1 MLGRTGVCMWLLF
14 LIPPAIRFLLCN
26 IVFLLCVVFPCQD
39 MVCATHTNNKYW
51 ERKKESANGKYP
63 VNVSLQMS
71 FVETCETVFVI
82 LIHLR
87 NKRIDQN
94 WILWL
99 ICVFTAASINNLDMS
114 VVNVWFS
121 VIPENQIQISKKR
134 EETNSQEWNSFLIMP
149 V

>member
-1 MLGRTGVCMWLLF
+1 
-14 LIPPAIRFLLCN
+14 
-26 IVFLLCVVFPCQD
+26 
-39 MVCATHTNNKYW
+39 
-51 ERKKESANGKYP
+51 
-63 VNVSLQMS
+63 MS

-134 EETNSQEWNSFLIMP
+134 EETNSQE
-149 V
+149 